1 MREVELHIESHLVA
15 SRSCP
20 VCGEVYDKGNQTEFE
35 QHVQEHFLSEEYS
48 LPTAEDA
55 ASAQE
60 EGRLQQQQQEPAQAQ
75 EQQQQAQQQ
84 QQQAGGNLPFGIDLG
99 QITNSIRTWTL
110 DID

>member
-48 LPTAEDA
+48 LPMAEDA

-60 EGRLQQQQQEPAQAQ
+60 EGRLQQQQEPAQAQ
-75 EQQQQAQQQ
+75 EQ